1 VTARRTTIRDVSRSN
16 RSRVLRELYFRG
28 PSGRSRLSRD
38 TGLSPATVANIV
50 SELAAEGIVLEAGLD
65 ESQIGRPSAIL
76 KVDPFYGSF
85 IGVDLGETQV
95 QVELFDLTLAK
106 AAAAVYPLLPEQ
118 NEPATLVDL
127 IVRGVRQVQ
136 ETAGVADEDVL
147 GIGIG
152 VPGIVE
158 RSDAVS
164 VHVPGWGWRDAPLM
178 AMLAE
183 HLTIPI
189 FIDNGAKALA
199 QAEMWF
205 GAGRGFNHL
214 AVLLIGTGVGSGI
227 FADGSAYRGATNS
240 AGEWGH
246 TLIERNG
253 RLCRCGRRGCLE
265 AYVGAPGIVARF
277 DELEPASP
285 LLDRGDDMQT
295 ISHLLDAAKHGNR
308 AAAAVIDETA
318 ELLGEGIANLI
329 NFVNPAVVVIGGWV
343 GVRLGGHMLPTIK
356 RTVEAA
362 SLSDALKS
370 TRIVLGQLKDDA
382 VAMGA
387 ATLAL
392 EVFLANAGRIPVPSD
407 LPTNA
412 PAHLQQG
419 GR

>member
-1 VTARRTTIRDVSRSN
+1 VTVRRTTIRDVSRSN
-16 RSRVLRELYFRG
+16 RSRLLRELYFRG

-50 SELAAEGIVLEAGLD
+50 AELAADAIVLEAGLD
-65 ESQIGRPSAIL
+65 ESQVGRPSTIL
-76 KVDPFYGSF
+76 KVDPAYGSF

-118 NEPATLVDL
+118 NEPATLVEL
-127 IVRGVRQVQ
+127 IVRGVREVQ

-158 RSDAVS
+158 RSDEVS
-164 VHVPGWGWRDAPLM
+164 VHVPGWGWRNAPLT

-183 HLTIPI
+183 HLTLPI
-189 FIDNGAKALA
+189 FMENGAKALA
-199 QAEMWF
+199 HAEMWF

-227 FADGSAYRGATNS
+227 FTDGGAYRGATNS

-253 RLCRCGRRGCLE
+253 RRCRCGRRGCLE
-265 AYVGAPGIVARF
+265 AYVGAPAIIARLQELDPGSQLVA
-277 DELEPASP
+277 P
-285 LLDRGDDMQT
+285 GDDMHT
-295 ISHLLDAAKHGNR
+295 ISSLLDAAKHGDR
-308 AAAAVIDETA
+308 AAAAVLDETA
-318 ELLGEGIANLI
+318 ELLGDGIVNLV
-329 NFVNPAVVVIGGWV
+329 NLVNPAVVVIGGWV
-343 GVRLGGHMLPTIK
+343 GVRLGGHMLPVIK
-356 RTVEAA
+356 RTVASS
-362 SLSDALKS
+362 SLSETLAS
-370 TRIVLGQLKDDA
+370 TRIVLGQLHDDA

-392 EVFLANAGRIPVPSD
+392 EVFLSNAGRAPALSAV
-407 LPTNA
+407 PTNA

>member
-50 SELAAEGIVLEAGLD
+50 GELVAEGIVLEAGLD
-65 ESQIGRPSAIL
+65 ESQVGRPSAIL
-76 KVDPFYGSF
+76 KVDPAYGSF

-95 QVELFDLTLAK
+95 QVEHFDLTLAK

-158 RSDAVS
+158 RSDEVS

-183 HLTIPI
+183 HLTLPI
-189 FIDNGAKALA
+189 FMENGAKALA

-205 GAGRGFNHL
+205 GAGRGFNQL

-253 RLCRCGRRGCLE
+253 RPCRCGRRGCLE
-265 AYVGAPGIVARF
+265 AYVGAPGIIGRF
-277 DELEPASP
+277 EELEPASP
-285 LLDRGDDMQT
+285 LVDPGDDMHT
-295 ISHLLDAAKHGNR
+295 ISSLLDAAKHGDH
-308 AAAAVIDETA
+308 AAAAIIDETA

-329 NFVNPAVVVIGGWV
+329 NLVNPAVVVIGGWV
-343 GVRLGGHMLPTIK
+343 GVRLGGHMLPTI
-356 RTVEAA
+356 RRVVEAS
-362 SLSDALKS
+362 SLSETLKS
-370 TRIVLGQLKDDA
+370 TRVVLGQLQDDA

-392 EVFLANAGRIPVPSD
+392 EVFLANAGRLPARSD
-407 LPTNA
+407 VPTNA
-412 PAHLQQG
+412 PAHLEQG

>member
-1 VTARRTTIRDVSRSN
+1 MTARRTTIRDVSRSN

-28 PSGRSRLSRD
+28 PSARSRLSRD

-50 SELAAEGIVLEAGLD
+50 VELTTEGIVLEAGLD
-65 ESQIGRPSAIL
+65 ESQVGRPSAIL
-76 KVDPFYGSF
+76 KVDPGYGSF

-127 IVRGVRQVQ
+127 IVRGVRHVQ
-136 ETAGVADEDVL
+136 ETAGVVDDHVL
-147 GIGIG
+147 GIGVG

-158 RSDAVS
+158 RSEEVS

-189 FIDNGAKALA
+189 FMDNGAKALA

-205 GAGRGFNHL
+205 GAGRGFTQL

-227 FADGSAYRGATNS
+227 FSDGSPYRGATNS

-253 RLCRCGRRGCLE
+253 RRCRCGRRGCLE
-265 AYVGAPGIVARF
+265 AYVGAPGIIARYE
-277 DELEPASP
+277 ELEPGSP
-285 LLDRGDDMQT
+285 LVDRGDDMRT
-295 ISHLLDAAKHGNR
+295 ISSLLEAAKHGDR
-308 AAAAVIDETA
+308 AAAAIIDETA

-329 NFVNPAVVVIGGWV
+329 NVVNPAVVVIGGWV
-343 GVRLGGHMLPTIK
+343 GVRLGGHMLPAIR
-356 RTVEAA
+356 RTVQAS
-362 SLSDALKS
+362 SLSETLKS
-370 TRIVLGQLKDDA
+370 TRIVLGQLHDDA

-392 EVFLANAGRIPVPSD
+392 EVFLANAGRSPVPASV
-407 LPTNA
+407 PTNA

>member
-1 VTARRTTIRDVSRSN
+1 MTARRTTIRDVSRSN

-50 SELAAEGIVLEAGLD
+50 AELTAEGIVLEAGLD
-65 ESQIGRPSAIL
+65 ESQVGRPSAIL
-76 KVDPFYGSF
+76 KVDPTYGSF

-118 NEPATLVDL
+118 NEPATLVEL

-136 ETAGVADEDVL
+136 ETAGVGDEDVL

-158 RSDAVS
+158 RSHEVS

-183 HLTIPI
+183 HLTLPI
-189 FIDNGAKALA
+189 FMENGAKALA

-205 GAGRGFNHL
+205 GAGRGFNQL

-227 FADGSAYRGATNS
+227 FVDGGAYRGATNS
-240 AGEWGH
+240 AGELGH
-246 TLIERNG
+246 TLIERKG
-253 RLCRCGRRGCLE
+253 RRCRCGRRGCLE
-265 AYVGAPGIVARF
+265 AYVGAPGIIGRF
-277 DELEPASP
+277 AELQPASP
-285 LLDRGDDMQT
+285 LVDPGDDMRT
-295 ISHLLDAAKHGNR
+295 IASLLEAAKRGDR
-308 AAAAVIDETA
+308 AAAIVIAETA
-318 ELLGEGIANLI
+318 ELLGEGIVNLV
-329 NFVNPAVVVIGGWV
+329 NLVNPAVVVIGGWV

-356 RTVEAA
+356 RTVEAS
-362 SLSDALKS
+362 SLSETLKS
-370 TRIVLGQLKDDA
+370 TRIVLGQLHDDA

-392 EVFLANAGRIPVPSD
+392 EVFLANAGRLPAPFEVPV
-407 LPTNA
+407 NA
-412 PAHLQQG
+412 PAHLRQG